1 MFTQIQIHMT
11 RMCLPFALV
20 FFILGVQ
27 EAPALTPEEKQ
38 AIAQLQNLNTAYK
51 AIARQVTPSVVTV
64 KVKKAVEQRRSRRRG
79 RPDLPDFFWR
89 RPAPEDNDSQEN
101 MGSGIVI
108 TPDGY
113 ILTNHHVAGD
123 ALRITVVLP
132 DNQEFEATL
141 VGADPRTDV
150 AVIKIDTQNLA
161 TAKLGISDGVQ
172 IGEWVLAIGAP
183 LGLESTVTAGI
194 VSARGR
200 NIHLFRDELAIEDF
214 IQTDAAI
221 NQGNSGGALVNLN
234 GEVIGVNTAIATSTG
249 NFVGYGF
256 AIPIDLA
263 RKVMDD
269 IIAHGEVR
277 RGFLGVALKQVTA
290 AEADAF
296 GLDRPTGVLIGR
308 VYSDT
313 PADKANLQRGDIIL
327 KVDGKEVKRPNQIQ
341 SQIAMKHPGDSVNL
355 TIQRMDKIWTT
366 RAVLDKD
373 FPKNEVQTA
382 SFRQTPSENEIQQL
396 GLTVQNITGDNARE
410 YGLDNDIEGALVVEV
425 ERGVGRAS
433 GFEVGDVIFDVRQ
446 SSFVQNIRSTE
457 DFDMAL
463 EKLEKGRNASFSV
476 YRQGRPRFV
485 TVKIPK

>member
-1 MFTQIQIHMT
+1 
-11 RMCLPFALV
+11 MCLPFALA
-20 FFILGVQ
+20 FFILSVQ
-27 EAPALTPEEKQ
+27 EAPALTPDEKQ

-51 AIARQVTPSVVTV
+51 AIARQVTPSVVTI

-79 RPDLPDFFWR
+79 RPEFPDFFWG
-89 RPAPEDNDSQEN
+89 RPAPEDNDAQES

-123 ALRITVVLP
+123 ALKITVVFP

-141 VGADPRTDV
+141 IGADPRTDV

-161 TAKLGISDGVQ
+161 PAKLGISDGVQ

-269 IIAHGEVR
+269 IITHGEVR
-277 RGFLGVALKQVTA
+277 RGFLGVELKQLTA

-313 PADKANLQRGDIIL
+313 PADRANLQRGDIIL
-327 KVDGKEVKRPNQIQ
+327 KVDDKEVKRPNQIQ
-341 SQIAMKHPGDSVNL
+341 SQIAMKHPGDPVKL
-355 TIQRMDKIWTT
+355 TIRRLDKTWTT
-366 RAVLDKD
+366 RAVLDEN
-373 FPKNEVQTA
+373 FPEKEIQTA
-382 SFRQTPSENEIQQL
+382 SFRQTPSEDEIQQL
-396 GLTVQNITGDNARE
+396 GLIVQNITDDNVRE
-410 YGLDNDIEGALVVEV
+410 YRLDNDIEGVLVVEV

-433 GFEVGDVIFDVRQ
+433 GFRVGDVIFDVRQ
-446 SSFVQNIRSTE
+446 KSLSQSIRSTE
-457 DFDMAL
+457 DFDTAL

-476 YRQGRPRFV
+476 YREGRPRFV